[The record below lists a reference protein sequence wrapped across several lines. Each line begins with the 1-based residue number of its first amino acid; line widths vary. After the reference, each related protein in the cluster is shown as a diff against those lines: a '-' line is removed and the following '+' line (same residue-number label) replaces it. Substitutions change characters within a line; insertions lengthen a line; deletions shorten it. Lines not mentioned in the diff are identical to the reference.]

1 MSTNPNPNPNPV
13 SNQDILDQLRAS
25 ARDAAAE
32 RARIAEEAAQMEQAQ
47 MDALNRGFSELT
59 RTIGTDGAKTRVHV
73 SRETQRST
81 RTILGALSLSAKTF
95 WIAVIA
101 GIIAFLWR
109 FVAMGGTT
117 TIFGDRIFNG
127 LLAGVVVFAAVI
139 LVAECISGIRL
150 RNKLANQQPQQ
161 PAQPQQ
167 GNGGAQPQQPQQPA
181 QPQSQNS

>member
-1 MSTNPNPNPNPV
+1 MATNPNPNPNPV

-59 RTIGTDGAKTRVHV
+59 STIGTDGTKTRVHV
-73 SRETQRST
+73 SKEMQKST

-161 PAQPQQ
+161 PQQPTQPQQ
-167 GNGGAQPQQPQQPA
+167 GNGGAQPQQPA